1 MEDKIITREATLHDL
16 VAIAKE
22 NAEYIEEQK
31 KAQFSRAIHAV
42 VEAVFR
48 GEIDSVDISRYK
60 DSPTFYIFNNGHV
73 TSTAYGIEDVERV
86 IREAIDAAEKT
97 EEAEQ

>member
-22 NAEYIEEQK
+22 NADYIEEQK

-42 VEAVFR
+42 VEAVLR
-48 GEIDSVDISRYK
+48 GEITSVDISNYNG
-60 DSPTFYIFNNGHV
+60 SPCFYIYKNGTV
-73 TSTAYGIEDVERV
+73 TKTAYGIEDVEGV
-86 IREAIDAAEKT
+86 VNEALAAEKT
-97 EEAEQ
+97 EEDEQC

>member
-1 MEDKIITREATLHDL
+1 MEDKIITREATLQDL

-42 VEAVFR
+42 VEAVLR
-48 GEIDSVDISRYK
+48 GEIDSVSISRYK
-60 DSPTFYIFNNGHV
+60 ESPTFYIYNNEKV
-73 TSTAYGIEDVERV
+73 TSTAYGIEDVEGV
-86 IREAIDAAEKT
+86 IREAIGAEKT